1 MLDIDGNHAAAQLA
15 VILER
20 DEDAAARGA
29 PAWDGE
35 GDVEGPFVR
44 VVGQVRA

>member
-1 MLDIDGNHAAAQLA
+1 MLNIDGNHAAAQLA

-20 DEDAAARGA
+20 DEDAARGA